1 MSSLPLVARLL
12 ARVPGLAGLVAAL
25 LARLRPGTP
34 LRRWLLSRL
43 VVLGFRL
50 NDRQDYVRVARLMY
64 AFDAELRLH
73 GYDAMGL
80 PGRYAGRPGVVAFVD
95 DWQREMGLS
104 TWRPEEVIDL
114 GDRVLV
120 RVQFTGTGRTS
131 GAALTHTS
139 GWLFQ
144 LSPRGRIAV
153 HDFYWEWQDALEAAG
168 VQR

>member
-1 MSSLPLVARLL
+1 VSSLPLVARLL
-12 ARVPGLAGLVAAL
+12 VRVPGLAGLVAAL
-25 LARLRPGTP
+25 LVRLQPGTP
-34 LRRWLLSRL
+34 LRRWLLSHL

-50 NDRQDYVRVARLMY
+50 NERQDYEHVARLMY
-64 AFDAELRLH
+64 ESDTELWLH

-80 PGRYAGRPGVVAFVD
+80 PDRYTGRAGVVAFLD
-95 DWQREMGLS
+95 DWQREVGLS

-139 GWLFQ
+139 GWLFH

-153 HDFYWEWQDALEAAG
+153 HDFYWEWQDVPEA
-168 VQR
+168 VRRR

>member
-1 MSSLPLVARLL
+1 MRRGPLPAFLPELWAGVGWPYEA
-12 ARVPGLAGLVAAL
+12 AGLIGEEQ
-25 LARLRPGTP
+25 PSWPSG
-34 LRRWLLSRL
+34 
-43 VVLGFRL
+43 
-50 NDRQDYVRVARLMY
+50 RQ
-64 AFDAELRLH
+64 
-73 GYDAMGL
+73 
-80 PGRYAGRPGVVAFVD
+80 
-95 DWQREMGLS
+95 S
-104 TWRPEEVIDL
+104 RPEEVIDL

-168 VQR
+168 VKR